1 MSRSKIS
8 EKRSARGRGGA
19 VSGRCEL
26 RWRRLRDPASL
37 EQSVQAPGRSHES
50 DCIVWWSAVH
60 SRNRAGGL
68 WRPRAAAS
76 PRVRGLGA
84 RGQRVLSAGC
94 VQGHAATR
102 ARKPFYP
109 RIRRRGRAE
118 IAAAEPIWLRAAR
131 RGIPGIS
138 GLGRGRTD
146 GDCGKGERVDHEED
160 RVHCGESRVGG
171 GVDVLPRLP
180 ASAALLAW
188 RSHISRNVE
197 RARA

>member
-19 VSGRCEL
+19 VSGRCAL

-76 PRVRGLGA
+76 PRLRGLGA
-84 RGQRVLSAGC
+84 QGQRVLSAGC
-94 VQGHAATR
+94 VQGPAATR
-102 ARKPFYP
+102 ARKLFYP
-109 RIRRRGRAE
+109 RIRHRGRAE

-131 RGIPGIS
+131 GGASPG
-138 GLGRGRTD
+138 
-146 GDCGKGERVDHEED
+146 
-160 RVHCGESRVGG
+160 SRVWGG
-171 GVDVLPRLP
+171 AGQMGT
-180 ASAALLAW
+180 A
-188 RSHISRNVE
+188 E
-197 RARA
+197 RARELITKRIECTAGSRESEEVSTSSHASRRPPPFLPGGAIFHAS